1 MKQFMLLSLL
11 LALPAVSMADYGDEH
26 ATICYTLNNQNKV
39 TGKVACMVEET
50 GGAGVSVLRYT
61 INGANYDVVDDGYS
75 NKISY
80 LSKKKVVS
88 EEYKTYLRSSDFK
101 ITRNQKYYDYFCYK
115 SKHVHFCSKQPNK

>member
-61 INGANYDVVDDGYS
+61 FNGANYDIVDDGYS

-88 EEYKTYLRSSDFK
+88 EEYKTYLRGNDFK
-101 ITRNQKYYDYFCYK
+101 ITTNQKHYDYFCYQ
-115 SKHVHFCSKQPNK
+115 SKHVHFCSKQPD